1 LVSLLKPVPSTVEEC
16 SCEPLEWSRLL
27 ELVASFVHSTV
38 AREWLLAMKPSR
50 DLSWIEQ
57 QHDLVSEM
65 RSLLAQGVSPA
76 LGGLFDPTPMT
87 DKARIQGAMLEPE
100 EIRDLLL
107 LMDNITTW
115 QALIESPPEAVAS
128 GLSGLMALSQLPAG
142 AQLSQLTRSLRSRLN
157 PDGSL
162 CDNASAD
169 LRRIR
174 REIERQQRVIEESL
188 RSTLRRLSE
197 GGSTQEDLIT
207 IRGERFVIPVKSE
220 HKRRIPGVVHGAS
233 SSGQTVYLEPLETIE
248 QNNELVRLIEEELT
262 ETRRIFLAMTRE
274 IGLQADAIA
283 QGAAALAQLDGLQA
297 RGRFAADFDCI
308 RPRFAEPAAPALE
321 LKQARHPLLEKRLR
335 ARQAA
340 VVPLTLALNGQQ
352 RQLIISGPNTGGKTV
367 ALKTTGLLGM
377 MAQAAIP
384 VPATEATFPLFDA
397 FLADI
402 GDAQSI
408 EQNLSTFSAHITNLE
423 RISQLADEHSLVLL
437 DELGSAT
444 DPEEGA
450 ALAVAIAGYF
460 LDRHAW
466 CLIST
471 HHTSL
476 KLYAAKRPGV
486 LNASVGFDEETLA
499 PTFALRLGV
508 PGASAGIN
516 IAQRLGLNPAI
527 LADARAQQNTQ
538 TQDIAHFLDQLHS
551 QLDAVSREREELKRR
566 EQEVAREKSRLET
579 EGLKE
584 WRVKVRDLEQQLQS
598 LLKDF
603 TYQMRETVRAID
615 DRAAQQKL
623 SKDAERRIARLRREF
638 SEQFN
643 SVVVAQH
650 SGADRGDAHAQP
662 HLVRHV
668 SVGDT
673 VKLKSLGKTGVVQ
686 RQVDGNV
693 FEVAVGPMKM
703 RVARD
708 DIAEVTSARP
718 PMAVSPLEAARSRGV
733 TVSIAHP
740 EDSVR
745 PELNVIG
752 RTVEEATGEVEQYL
766 DRAFLAGLPRVR
778 IVHGMGMGVLRK
790 ALRALMERH
799 PHVALVAEAG
809 PSEGGAGAT
818 VVDLRV

>member
-1 LVSLLKPVPSTVEEC
+1 MVEEC
-16 SCEPLEWSRLL
+16 SCEALEWSRLL
-27 ELVASFVHSTV
+27 ELVAGFAHSRV
-38 AREWLLAMKPSR
+38 AREWLMEVKPSR
-50 DLSWIEQ
+50 DLPWINT
-57 QHDLVSEM
+57 QHNLVSEM
-65 RSLLAQGVSPA
+65 RLLLGQGAAPS
-76 LGGLFDPTPMT
+76 LGGLFDPTKLT
-87 DKARIQGAMLEPE
+87 DKARIQGALLEPE
-100 EIRDLLL
+100 EIRDLLFL
-107 LMDNITTW
+107 LDNITTW
-115 QALIESPPEAVAS
+115 QALIERPPEAVAAQLE
-128 GLSGLMALSQLPAG
+128 GLKALSQLPPG
-142 AQLSQLTRSLRSRLN
+142 AQLAYLARSLRSRLN

-162 CDNASAD
+162 SDDASPD

-174 REIERQQRVIEESL
+174 REIERQQRTIEESL

-220 HKRRIPGVVHGAS
+220 HKRRIAGVVHGAS

-248 QNNELVRLIEEELT
+248 QNNELVRLIEEEQA
-262 ETRRIFLAMTRE
+262 ETRRIFLAMTQE
-274 IGLQADAIA
+274 IGLQGHAIA
-283 QGAAALAQLDGLQA
+283 QGASTLAVLDGLQA
-297 RGRFAADFDCI
+297 RARFAAEFDCI
-308 RPRFAEPAAPALE
+308 RPRFTDPAAPVLE
-321 LKQARHPLLEKRLR
+321 LKHARHPLLEKRLR
-335 ARQAA
+335 AQQRA
-340 VVPLTLALNGQQ
+340 VVPLTLALNDQQ

-377 MAQAAIP
+377 MAQAGIP
-384 VPATEATFPLFDA
+384 VPAAEAVFPLFDA

-408 EQNLSTFSAHITNLE
+408 EQNLSTFSAHINNLE
-423 RISQLADEHSLVLL
+423 RISQLADSSSLVLL

-486 LNASVGFDEETLA
+486 LNASVGFDEQTLA

-516 IAQRLGLNPAI
+516 IAQRLGLNSAI
-527 LADARAQQNTQ
+527 IEDARTQQNNQ
-538 TQDIAHFLDQLHS
+538 TQDIARFLDQLHS
-551 QLDAVSREREELKRR
+551 QLDAAAREREELKRR
-566 EQEVAREKSRLET
+566 EQEVAREKSRLES

-584 WRVKVRDLEQQLQS
+584 WRAKVRDLEQQLQS

-603 TYQMRETVRAID
+603 TYQMRETVRMID

-623 SKDAERRIARLRREF
+623 SKEAERRMARLRREF

-643 SVVVAQH
+643 AVVVAQH
-650 SGADRGDAHAQP
+650 SGADRGDSNAQP

-686 RQVDGNV
+686 RQVDGNA
-693 FEVAVGPMKM
+693 FEVAIGPMKM

-708 DIAEVTSARP
+708 DIAEVIATQEPRRA
-718 PMAVSPLEAARSRGV
+718 SPLEAARKRGV
-733 TVSIAHP
+733 TVSMAHP
-740 EDSVR
+740 EETVR

-752 RTVEEATGEVEQYL
+752 RTVEEATDEVEQYL
-766 DRAFLAGLPRVR
+766 DHAFLAGLPRVR

-790 ALRALMERH
+790 ALRALLERH
-799 PHVALVAEAG
+799 PHVALVAEAS
-809 PSEGGAGAT
+809 PNEGGAGAT
-818 VVDLRV
+818 VVDLRL

>member
-1 LVSLLKPVPSTVEEC
+1 MVKEC
-16 SCEPLEWSRLL
+16 SCEALEWSRLL
-27 ELVASFVHSTV
+27 ELLVTFVHSKV

-50 DLSWIEQ
+50 DFPWIEQ
-57 QHDLVSEM
+57 QHSLVEEM
-65 RSLLAQGVSPA
+65 RLLLAQGVSPA
-76 LGGLFDPTPMT
+76 LGGLFDPTRLT
-87 DKARIQGAMLEPE
+87 DKARIQGALLEPE
-100 EIRDLLL
+100 EIRNLLL
-107 LMDNITTW
+107 LVDNITTW
-115 QALIESPPEAVAS
+115 RAMIERPPEVVAAQ
-128 GLSGLMALSQLPAG
+128 LPRLQALSQLPPG
-142 AQLSQLTRSLRSRLN
+142 EQLTQLTRSLRTRLN

-162 CDNASAD
+162 SDDASPV

-220 HKRRIPGVVHGAS
+220 YKRRIPGVVHGAS

-248 QNNELVRLIEEELT
+248 QNNELVRLIEDEQAES
-262 ETRRIFLAMTRE
+262 RRIFLAMTAE
-274 IGLQADAIA
+274 IGLQAPAIA
-283 QGAAALAQLDGLQA
+283 QGAAILAQLDGLQA
-297 RGRFAADFDCI
+297 RARFAAEFDCI
-308 RPRFAEPAAPALE
+308 RPRFADPAEPLLE

-335 ARQAA
+335 SEQAT
-340 VVPLTLALNGQQ
+340 VVPLTLSLNSSQ

-377 MAQAAIP
+377 MAQSGIP
-384 VPATEATFPLFDA
+384 VPAAEAVFPLCNA

-408 EQNLSTFSAHITNLE
+408 EQNLSTFSAHIAHIE
-423 RISQLADEHSLVLL
+423 RISQLADSSSLVLL

-460 LDRHAW
+460 LDRRAW

-486 LNASVGFDEETLA
+486 LNASVGFDEHTLT

-516 IAQRLGLNPAI
+516 IAKRLGLNSAI
-527 LADARAQQNTQ
+527 IEDARAQQNTQ
-538 TQDIAHFLDQLHS
+538 TQDIAHFLDQLHG
-551 QLDAVSREREELKRR
+551 QLDAVARERENLRRR
-566 EQEVAREKSRLET
+566 EQEVAREKSRLES

-584 WRVKVRDLEQQLQS
+584 WRAKVRDLESQLQS

-623 SKDAERRIARLRREF
+623 SKEAERRIAKLRREF

-650 SGADRGDAHAQP
+650 SGADRGDSNAQP
-662 HLVRHV
+662 HVVRHV

-686 RQVDGNV
+686 RQVEGNA
-693 FEVAVGPMKM
+693 FEVAIGPMKM

-708 DIAEVTSARP
+708 DIAEVIAAREP
-718 PMAVSPLEAARSRGV
+718 RTPSPLEAARRRGV

-740 EDSVR
+740 EETVR
-745 PELNVIG
+745 SELNVIG
-752 RTVEEATGEVEQYL
+752 RTVEEATDEVEQYL

-790 ALRALMERH
+790 ALRAQLERH

-818 VVDLRV
+818 VVDLRI

>member
-1 LVSLLKPVPSTVEEC
+1 MVEEC
-16 SCEPLEWSRLL
+16 SCEALEWSRLL
-27 ELVASFVHSTV
+27 ELVATFAHSRV
-38 AREWLLAMKPSR
+38 AREWLLSMKPSQ
-50 DLSWIEQ
+50 DSSWFEQ
-57 QHDLVSEM
+57 EHDLVSEM
-65 RSLLAQGVSPA
+65 RQLLAQGVAPA
-76 LGGLFDPTPMT
+76 LGGLFDPTKLT
-87 DKARIQGAMLEPE
+87 DKARIQGALLEPE
-100 EIRDLLL
+100 EIRDLLFL
-107 LMDNITTW
+107 VDNITSW
-115 QALIESPPEAVAS
+115 QAMIESPPEALA
-128 GLSGLMALSQLPAG
+128 GQLSGLQALSHLPAG
-142 AQLSQLTRSLRSRLN
+142 AQLAHLARSLRSRLN

-162 CDNASAD
+162 SDDASPD

-174 REIERQQRVIEESL
+174 REIDRQQRTIEESL
-188 RSTLRRLSE
+188 RSTLRRLSD

-220 HKRRIPGVVHGAS
+220 YKRRIPGVVHGAS

-248 QNNELVRLIEEELT
+248 QNNELVRLIDEEQA
-262 ETRRIFLAMTRE
+262 ETRRIFLAMTQE
-274 IGLQADAIA
+274 IGVEAYSIA
-283 QGAAALAQLDGLQA
+283 QGAATLGRLDGLQA
-297 RGRFAADFDCI
+297 RGRFAAEFDCI
-308 RPRFAEPAAPALE
+308 RPRFADPSAPLLD
-321 LKQARHPLLEKRLR
+321 LKLARHPLLEKRLR
-335 ARQAA
+335 AQHAA
-340 VVPLTLALNGQQ
+340 VVPLTLALNDHQ

-367 ALKTTGLLGM
+367 ALKTTGLLAM
-377 MAQAAIP
+377 MAQGGIP
-384 VPATEATFPLFDA
+384 VPATEAVFPVFNA

-408 EQNLSTFSAHITNLE
+408 EQNLSTFSAHIVNLE
-423 RISQLADEHSLVLL
+423 RIAQLADPSSLVLL

-476 KLYAAKRPGV
+476 KLYAAKREGV
-486 LNASVGFDEETLA
+486 LNASVGFDEQTLA

-516 IAQRLGLNPAI
+516 IAQRLGLDAAI
-527 LADARAQQNTQ
+527 IKEARAQQNTQ

-551 QLDAVSREREELKRR
+551 QLDTIAREREELRRR
-566 EQEVAREKSRLET
+566 EQEVAREKSRLEN

-584 WRVKVRDLEQQLQS
+584 WRAKVRDLESQLQS

-603 TYQMRETVRAID
+603 TYQMRETVRVID

-623 SKDAERRIARLRREF
+623 SKEAERRMARLRREF

-650 SGADRGDAHAQP
+650 SGADRGDSHAQP
-662 HLVRHV
+662 HLVRNI

-686 RQVDGNV
+686 RQIDGNA
-693 FEVAVGPMKM
+693 FEVAIGPMKM

-708 DIAEVTSARP
+708 DIAEVVAGREIR
-718 PMAVSPLEAARSRGV
+718 AASPLEAARTRGV
-733 TVSIAHP
+733 TVSMAHP
-740 EDSVR
+740 EDMVR
-745 PELNVIG
+745 SELNVIG
-752 RTVEEATGEVEQYL
+752 RTVDEATGEVERYL

-790 ALRALMERH
+790 ALRTLMERH
-799 PHVALVAEAG
+799 PHVALVAEAS

>member
-1 LVSLLKPVPSTVEEC
+1 MVGEC
-16 SCEPLEWSRLL
+16 SCEALEWSRLL
-27 ELVASFVHSTV
+27 ELVGSFACSGV
-38 AREWLLAMKPSR
+38 ARAWMLAMKPSR
-50 DLSWIEQ
+50 DASWIDR

-65 RSLLAQGVSPA
+65 RLLLGHGVSPA
-76 LGGLFDPTPMT
+76 LGGLFDPTQLT
-87 DKARIQGAMLEPE
+87 DKARIQGALLEPE
-100 EIRDLLL
+100 EIRDLLF

-115 QALIESPPEAVAS
+115 QALIERPPEAVAGQLT
-128 GLSGLMALSQLPAG
+128 GLQALSQLPSG
-142 AQLSQLTRSLRSRLN
+142 AQLGGLARSLRSRLN

-162 CDNASAD
+162 SDTASPD

-197 GGSTQEDLIT
+197 GGSAQDDLIT
-207 IRGERFVIPVKSE
+207 IRGERFVIPVKAE

-248 QNNELVRLIEEELT
+248 QNNELVRLIEEELA
-262 ETRRIFLAMTRE
+262 ESRRIFLAMTRE
-274 IGLQADAIA
+274 IGLESHAIA
-283 QGAAALAQLDGLQA
+283 QGAATLAQLDALQA
-297 RGRFAADFDCI
+297 RGRFAAEYECI
-308 RPRFAEPAAPALE
+308 RPRFAGLAAPLLD

-335 ARQAA
+335 GQQMT
-340 VVPLTLALNGQQ
+340 VVPLTLALNDQQ

-377 MAQAAIP
+377 MAQAGLP
-384 VPATEATFPLFDA
+384 VPAAEAVFPLFDA

-423 RISQLADEHSLVLL
+423 RISQLADGSSLVLL

-450 ALAVAIAGYF
+450 ALAVAIAGFF
-460 LDRHAW
+460 LARHAW

-486 LNASVGFDEETLA
+486 LNASVGFNEDTLA

-516 IAQRLGLNPAI
+516 IAQRLGLNAAI
-527 LADARAQQNTQ
+527 IEDARGQQDTQ

-551 QLDAVSREREELKRR
+551 QLDAVAQEREQLKRR
-566 EQEVAREKSRLET
+566 EQEVAREKSRLES

-584 WRVKVRDLEQQLQS
+584 WRAKVRDLEQQLQS

-603 TYQMRETVRAID
+603 TYQVRETVRAID

-623 SKDAERRIARLRREF
+623 SKEAERRMARLRREF

-650 SGADRGDAHAQP
+650 SGADRGDSNAQP

-668 SVGDT
+668 SIGDT

-686 RQVDGNV
+686 RQVDGNA
-693 FEVAVGPMKM
+693 FDVAVGAMKM

-708 DIAEVTSARP
+708 DIAEVIAARP
-718 PMAVSPLEAARSRGV
+718 PVAVSPLEAARGRGV

-740 EDSVR
+740 EEMVR

-799 PHVALVAEAG
+799 PHVALVAEAS
-809 PSEGGAGAT
+809 PNEGGAGAT
-818 VVDLRV
+818 VVDLRQ

>member
-1 LVSLLKPVPSTVEEC
+1 MVEEC
-16 SCEPLEWSRLL
+16 SCEALEWSRLL
-27 ELVASFVHSTV
+27 ELVATFVHSRV
-38 AREWLLAMKPSR
+38 SREWLLAMKPSR
-50 DLSWIEQ
+50 DVSWIDH
-57 QHDLVSEM
+57 QHGLVSEM
-65 RSLLAQGVSPA
+65 RLLLAQGVSPA
-76 LGGLFDPTPMT
+76 LGGLFDPTRLT
-87 DKARIQGAMLEPE
+87 DKARIQGALLEPE
-100 EIRDLLL
+100 EIRDLLFL
-107 LMDNITTW
+107 VDNITTW
-115 QALIESPPEAVAS
+115 QALIERPPEAVTAQLP
-128 GLSGLMALSQLPAG
+128 GLQALSELPPG
-142 AQLSQLTRSLRSRLN
+142 AQLAPLARSLRSRLN

-162 CDNASAD
+162 SDDASPE

-174 REIERQQRVIEESL
+174 REIERQQRVIEDSL

-197 GGSTQEDLIT
+197 SGSTQEDLIT

-220 HKRRIPGVVHGAS
+220 YKRRIPGVVHGAS
-233 SSGQTVYLEPLETIE
+233 SSGQTVYVEPLETIE
-248 QNNELVRLIEEELT
+248 QNNELVRLIEEEQG
-262 ETRRIFLAMTRE
+262 ESRRIFLAMTAE
-274 IGLQADAIA
+274 IGLQGHAIA
-283 QGAAALAQLDGLQA
+283 QGAAILAQLDGLQA
-297 RGRFAADFDCI
+297 RARFAAEFDCI
-308 RPRFAEPAAPALE
+308 RPRFADPAQPSLE

-335 ARQAA
+335 TLQAT
-340 VVPLTLALNGQQ
+340 VVPLTLALNDSQ

-377 MAQAAIP
+377 MAQAGIP
-384 VPATEATFPLFDA
+384 VPAAEAIFPLFSA

-408 EQNLSTFSAHITNLE
+408 EQNLSTFSAHMVNLQ
-423 RISQLADEHSLVLL
+423 RISQLADSSSLVLL

-486 LNASVGFDEETLA
+486 LNASVGFDEQTLA
-499 PTFALRLGV
+499 PTYELRLGV

-516 IAQRLGLNPAI
+516 IAQRLGLNPKI
-527 LADARAQQNTQ
+527 IEDARALQNTQ

-551 QLDAVSREREELKRR
+551 QLDAVARERAELRRR
-566 EQEVAREKSRLET
+566 EQEVAREKSRLES

-584 WRVKVRDLEQQLQS
+584 WRAKVRDLESQLQS

-603 TYQMRETVRAID
+603 TYQVRETVRAID

-623 SKDAERRIARLRREF
+623 SKEAERRMAKLRREF

-650 SGADRGDAHAQP
+650 SGADRGDSNAQP

-686 RQVDGNV
+686 RQVDGNA
-693 FEVAVGPMKM
+693 FEVAIGPMKM

-708 DIAEVTSARP
+708 DIAEVIAAREP
-718 PMAVSPLEAARSRGV
+718 RPVSPLEAARGRGV

-740 EDSVR
+740 EETVR
-745 PELNVIG
+745 SELNVIG

-790 ALRALMERH
+790 ALRTLLGRH
-799 PHVALVAEAG
+799 PHVALVAEASPG
-809 PSEGGAGAT
+809 EGGAGAT
-818 VVDLRV
+818 VVDLRQ

>member
-1 LVSLLKPVPSTVEEC
+1 MVEEC
-16 SCEPLEWSRLL
+16 SCDALEWSRLL
-27 ELVASFVHSTV
+27 KLVASFVHSTV
-38 AREWLLAMKPSR
+38 ARQWLLAMKPSR
-50 DLSWIEQ
+50 DASWIEQ

-76 LGGLFDPTPMT
+76 LGGLFDPTRMT
-87 DKARIQGAMLEPE
+87 DKARIQGALLEPE

-115 QALIESPPEAVAS
+115 QALIESPPEAVAY
-128 GLSGLMALSQLPAG
+128 GLGGLKALSQLPAG
-142 AQLSQLTRSLRSRLN
+142 AQLAQLTRSLRSRLN

-162 CDNASAD
+162 SDNASAD

-197 GGSTQEDLIT
+197 VGSTQEDLIT

-248 QNNELVRLIEEELT
+248 QNNELVRLIEEEQA
-262 ETRRIFLAMTRE
+262 ETRRIFLAMTAE
-274 IGLQADAIA
+274 IGLQGHAIA
-283 QGAAALAQLDGLQA
+283 QGAAILAQLDGLQA
-297 RGRFAADFDCI
+297 RARFAAEFDCI
-308 RPRFAEPAAPALE
+308 CPRFADPVEPLLE
-321 LKQARHPLLEKRLR
+321 LKQARHPLLENRLR
-335 ARQAA
+335 SQQAT
-340 VVPLTLALNGQQ
+340 VVPLSLALNNGQ

-377 MAQAAIP
+377 MAQAGIP
-384 VPATEATFPLFDA
+384 VPAAEAIFPLCSA

-408 EQNLSTFSAHITNLE
+408 EQNLSTFSAHIVNLE
-423 RISQLADEHSLVLL
+423 RISQLADSSSLVLL

-444 DPEEGA
+444 VPEEGA
-450 ALAVAIAGYF
+450 ALAVAMAGYF
-460 LDRHAW
+460 LERRAW

-471 HHTSL
+471 HHTAL
-476 KLYAAKRPGV
+476 KLYGANTPGV
-486 LNASVGFDEETLA
+486 INASVGFNETTLQ
-499 PTFALRLGV
+499 PTFELRLGV

-538 TQDIAHFLDQLHS
+538 TQDIAHFLDQLHG

-603 TYQMRETVRAID
+603 TYQMRETVKAID

-686 RQVDGNV
+686 RQVDGNI

-708 DIAEVTSARP
+708 DIAEVVGTQQIR
-718 PMAVSPLEAARSRGV
+718 AVSPLEAARSRGV
-733 TVSIAHP
+733 TVSMAHP
-740 EDSVR
+740 EDTVR
-745 PELNVIG
+745 SELNVIG

-790 ALRALMERH
+790 ALRSMMERH
-799 PHVALVAEAG
+799 PHVALVAEAS

>member
-1 LVSLLKPVPSTVEEC
+1 MVEEC
-16 SCEPLEWSRLL
+16 SCEALEWGRLL
-27 ELVASFVHSTV
+27 ELLTSFVHSRV
-38 AREWLLAMKPSR
+38 AREWLLTMKPSR
-50 DLSWIEQ
+50 DASWIEQ
-57 QHDLVSEM
+57 QHGLVSEM
-65 RSLLAQGVSPA
+65 RLLLGQGVSPA
-76 LGGLFDPTPMT
+76 LGGLFDPTRLT
-87 DKARIQGAMLEPE
+87 DKARIQGALLEPE
-100 EIRDLLL
+100 EMRDLLFL
-107 LMDNITTW
+107 VDNITTW
-115 QALIESPPEAVAS
+115 QALIERPPEAVAAQLP
-128 GLSGLMALSQLPAG
+128 GLQALSQLPPG
-142 AQLSQLTRSLRSRLN
+142 AQLAQLARSLRSRLN

-162 CDNASAD
+162 SDDASPE
-169 LRRIR
+169 LRRVR

-248 QNNELVRLIEEELT
+248 QNNELVRLIEEEQA
-262 ETRRIFLAMTRE
+262 ETRRIFLVMTRE
-274 IGLQADAIA
+274 IGLQSDAIA

-297 RGRFAADFDCI
+297 RGRFAAEFDCI
-308 RPRFAEPAAPALE
+308 RPRFSEAAAPALE

-340 VVPLTLALNGQQ
+340 VVPLTLALNNEQ
-352 RQLIISGPNTGGKTV
+352 RQLIISGPSAGGKTV

-384 VPATEATFPLFDA
+384 VPATEAVFPLFDA

-408 EQNLSTFSAHITNLE
+408 GANLSTFSAHITNLQ
-423 RISQLADEHSLVLL
+423 RISQLADKQSLVLL
-437 DELGSAT
+437 DELGSST

-466 CLIST
+466 SLIST

-538 TQDIAHFLDQLHS
+538 TQDIAHFLDQLHG
-551 QLDAVSREREELKRR
+551 QLDAVAREREELKRR

-603 TYQMRETVRAID
+603 TYQMRETVKAID
-615 DRAAQQKL
+615 ERAAQQKL
-623 SKDAERRIARLRREF
+623 SKDAERRMARLRREF

-650 SGADRGDAHAQP
+650 SGADRGDSNAQP

-686 RQVDGNV
+686 RQVDGNA

-703 RVARD
+703 RVARE
-708 DIAEVTSARP
+708 DIAEVIPAREP
-718 PMAVSPLEAARSRGV
+718 RPASPLEAARGRGV

-740 EDSVR
+740 EETVR
-745 PELNVIG
+745 SELNVIG

-790 ALRALMERH
+790 ALRTLLERH
-799 PHVALVAEAG
+799 PQVALVSEAS

>member
-1 LVSLLKPVPSTVEEC
+1 MVEEC
-16 SCEPLEWSRLL
+16 SCEALEWSRLL
-27 ELVASFVHSTV
+27 ELVASFAHSKVT
-38 AREWLLAMKPSR
+38 REWLLAMKPSR
-50 DLSWIEQ
+50 DPSWIEQ

-76 LGGLFDPTPMT
+76 LGGLFDPTRMT
-87 DKARIQGAMLEPE
+87 DKARIQGALLEPE
-100 EIRDLLL
+100 EIRDLLF

-128 GLSGLMALSQLPAG
+128 QLSGLKALSQLPAG
-142 AQLSQLTRSLRSRLN
+142 AQLAQLTHSLRSRLN

-162 CDNASAD
+162 SDNASAD

-174 REIERQQRVIEESL
+174 REIERQQRTIEESL

-248 QNNELVRLIEEELT
+248 QNNELVRLIEEEQA

-297 RGRFAADFDCI
+297 RGRFAAEFDCI
-308 RPRFAEPAAPALE
+308 RPRFAEAAAPALE

-340 VVPLTLALNGQQ
+340 VVPLTLALNNEQ

-384 VPATEATFPLFDA
+384 VPATEAVFPLFDG

-423 RISQLADEHSLVLL
+423 RISQLADEQSLVLL

-516 IAQRLGLNPAI
+516 IAQRLGLNPVI

-603 TYQMRETVRAID
+603 TYQMRETVKAID

-686 RQVDGNV
+686 RQLDGNA

-708 DIAEVTSARP
+708 DIAEVTTARP

-745 PELNVIG
+745 SELNVIG

>member
-1 LVSLLKPVPSTVEEC
+1 VEEC
-16 SCEPLEWSRLL
+16 SCEALEWGRLL
-27 ELVASFVHSTV
+27 ELVASFVHSRV
-38 AREWLLAMKPSR
+38 AREWLLGMKPSR
-50 DLSWIEQ
+50 DTAWIDQ
-57 QHDLVSEM
+57 QHDLVGEM
-65 RSLLAQGVSPA
+65 RLLLGQGASPA
-76 LGGLFDPTPMT
+76 LGGLFDPTKLT
-87 DKARIQGAMLEPE
+87 DKARIEGAVLEPE
-100 EIRDLLL
+100 EIRDLLF
-107 LMDNITTW
+107 LMDNITSW
-115 QALIESPPEAVAS
+115 QALIEHPPEALAAQLDGVK
-128 GLSGLMALSQLPAG
+128 ALSQLPAG
-142 AQLSQLTRSLRSRLN
+142 AQLAGLAGSLRSRLN

-162 CDNASAD
+162 SDNASPE

-188 RSTLRRLSE
+188 RSSLRRLSE

-207 IRGERFVIPVKSE
+207 IRGERFVIPVKAE

-248 QNNELVRLIEEELT
+248 QNNELVRLIDEEQA

-274 IGLQADAIA
+274 IGLESEAIA
-283 QGAAALAQLDGLQA
+283 HGAATLAQLDGLQA
-297 RGRFAADFDCI
+297 RARFAAEFDCI
-308 RPRFAEPAAPALE
+308 RPRFAASTAPLLE

-335 ARQAA
+335 ARQMA
-340 VVPLTLALNGQQ
+340 VVPLTLALNDEQ

-367 ALKTTGLLGM
+367 ALKTTGLLAM
-377 MAQAAIP
+377 MAQTGIP
-384 VPATEATFPLFDA
+384 VPAAEASFPLFNA

-408 EQNLSTFSAHITNLE
+408 EQNLSTFSAHITNLQ
-423 RISQLADEHSLVLL
+423 RISQLADSSSLVLL
-437 DELGSAT
+437 DELGSST

-476 KLYAAKRPGV
+476 KLYAAKRSGV

-516 IAQRLGLNPAI
+516 IAQRLGLEPTI
-527 LADARAQQNTQ
+527 LKDAREQQNTQ

-551 QLDAVSREREELKRR
+551 QLDAVAKEREELRRR
-566 EQEVAREKSRLET
+566 EQEVAREKSRLES

-615 DRAAQQKL
+615 DRVAQQKL
-623 SKDAERRIARLRREF
+623 SKEAERRMARLRREF

-650 SGADRGDAHAQP
+650 SGADKGDNHAQP

-686 RQVDGNV
+686 RQVDGNA
-693 FEVAVGPMKM
+693 FEIAVGPMKM
-703 RVARD
+703 RVARE
-708 DIAEVTSARP
+708 DIAEVVHAREIR
-718 PMAVSPLEAARSRGV
+718 AVSPLEAARGRGV

-740 EDSVR
+740 EEMVR

>member
-1 LVSLLKPVPSTVEEC
+1 MVEEC
-16 SCEPLEWSRLL
+16 SCEALEWSRLL
-27 ELVASFVHSTV
+27 ELVGSFAHSKV
-38 AREWLLAMKPSR
+38 AREWLLAIKPSR
-50 DLSWIEQ
+50 DPSWIEQ

-65 RSLLAQGVSPA
+65 RTLLAQGVSPA
-76 LGGLFDPTPMT
+76 LGGLFDPTRMT
-87 DKARIQGAMLEPE
+87 DKARIQGALLEPE
-100 EIRDLLL
+100 EIRDLLF

-128 GLSGLMALSQLPAG
+128 GLGGLKALSQLPAG
-142 AQLSQLTRSLRSRLN
+142 AQLAQLTRSLRSRLN

-162 CDNASAD
+162 SDNASAD

-174 REIERQQRVIEESL
+174 REIERQQRTIEESL

-207 IRGERFVIPVKSE
+207 IRGERFVIPVKAE

-248 QNNELVRLIEEELT
+248 QNNELVRLIEEELA

-297 RGRFAADFDCI
+297 RARFAAEFDCI
-308 RPRFAEPAAPALE
+308 RPRFAEAMSPALE
-321 LKQARHPLLEKRLR
+321 LKEARHPLLEKRLR

-340 VVPLTLALNGQQ
+340 VVPLTLTLNNEQ

-384 VPATEATFPLFDA
+384 VPATEAVFPLFDG

-423 RISQLADEHSLVLL
+423 RISQLADEQSLVLL

-538 TQDIAHFLDQLHS
+538 TQEIAHFLDQLHS

-603 TYQMRETVRAID
+603 TYQMRETVKAID

-686 RQVDGNV
+686 RQLDGNA
-693 FEVAVGPMKM
+693 FEVAIGPMKM

-708 DIAEVTSARP
+708 DIAEVTSARA

-752 RTVEEATGEVEQYL
+752 RTVDEATGEVEQYL

>member
-1 LVSLLKPVPSTVEEC
+1 MVEEC
-16 SCEPLEWSRLL
+16 SCEALEWGRLL
-27 ELVASFVHSTV
+27 ELVASFVHSRV
-38 AREWLLAMKPSR
+38 AREWLLGMRPSR
-50 DLSWIEQ
+50 DTAWIDQ
-57 QHDLVSEM
+57 QHDLVGEM
-65 RSLLAQGVSPA
+65 RLLLGQGASPA
-76 LGGLFDPTPMT
+76 LGGLFDPTKLT
-87 DKARIQGAMLEPE
+87 DKARIEGASLEPE
-100 EIRDLLL
+100 EIRDLLF
-107 LMDNITTW
+107 LMDNITSW
-115 QALIESPPEAVAS
+115 QALIEHPPEALATQLD
-128 GLSGLMALSQLPAG
+128 GLKAMSQLPAG
-142 AQLSQLTRSLRSRLN
+142 AQLARLAGSLRSRLN

-162 CDNASAD
+162 SDNASPE

-188 RSTLRRLSE
+188 RSSLRRLSE

-207 IRGERFVIPVKSE
+207 IRGERFVIPVKAE
-220 HKRRIPGVVHGAS
+220 YKRRIPGVVHGAS

-248 QNNELVRLIEEELT
+248 QNNELVRLIDEEQA
-262 ETRRIFLAMTRE
+262 ETGRIFLAMTRE
-274 IGLQADAIA
+274 IGLESDAIA
-283 QGAAALAQLDGLQA
+283 QGAATLAQLDGLQA
-297 RGRFAADFDCI
+297 RARFAGEFDCI
-308 RPRFAEPAAPALE
+308 RPRFAAPTAPLLE

-335 ARQAA
+335 ARQMA
-340 VVPLTLALNGQQ
+340 VVPLTLALNDQQ

-367 ALKTTGLLGM
+367 ALKTTGLLTM
-377 MAQAAIP
+377 MAQTGIP
-384 VPATEATFPLFDA
+384 VPAAEASFPLFNA

-408 EQNLSTFSAHITNLE
+408 EQNLSTFSAHITNLQ
-423 RISQLADEHSLVLL
+423 RISQLADSSSLVLL
-437 DELGSAT
+437 DELGSST

-476 KLYAAKRPGV
+476 KLYAAKRSGV

-516 IAQRLGLNPAI
+516 IAQRLGLDPTI
-527 LADARAQQNTQ
+527 LKDAREQQNTQ

-551 QLDAVSREREELKRR
+551 QLDAVAKEREELRRR
-566 EQEVAREKSRLET
+566 EQEVAREKSRLES

-623 SKDAERRIARLRREF
+623 SKEAERRMARLRREF

-650 SGADRGDAHAQP
+650 SGADKGDNHAQP

-686 RQVDGNV
+686 RQVDGNA
-693 FEVAVGPMKM
+693 FEIAVGPMKM
-703 RVARD
+703 RVARE
-708 DIAEVTSARP
+708 DIAEVVRGP
-718 PMAVSPLEAARSRGV
+718 EIRAVSPLEAARGRGV

-740 EDSVR
+740 EEMVR

-799 PHVALVAEAG
+799 PHVAMVAEAG

>member
-1 LVSLLKPVPSTVEEC
+1 VEEC
-16 SCEPLEWSRLL
+16 SCEALEWSRLL
-27 ELVASFVHSTV
+27 ELVASFAHSTV
-38 AREWLLAMKPSR
+38 ARQWLLAMKPSR
-50 DLSWIEQ
+50 DPSWIEQ

-76 LGGLFDPTPMT
+76 LGGLFDPTRMT
-87 DKARIQGAMLEPE
+87 DKAGIQGALLEPE
-100 EIRDLLL
+100 EIRDLLF

-128 GLSGLMALSQLPAG
+128 GLGGLKALSQLPAG
-142 AQLSQLTRSLRSRLN
+142 AQLAQLTRSLRSRLN

-162 CDNASAD
+162 SDNASAD
-169 LRRIR
+169 LRHIR
-174 REIERQQRVIEESL
+174 REIERQQRTIEESL

-207 IRGERFVIPVKSE
+207 IRGERFVIPVKAE

-248 QNNELVRLIEEELT
+248 QNNELVRLIEEELA

-297 RGRFAADFDCI
+297 RGRFAAEFDCI
-308 RPRFAEPAAPALE
+308 RPRFAEATSPALE

-340 VVPLTLALNGQQ
+340 VVPLTLALNNQQ

-384 VPATEATFPLFDA
+384 VPATEALFPLFDG

-423 RISQLADEHSLVLL
+423 RISQLADEQSLVLL

-566 EQEVAREKSRLET
+566 EQEVAREKSRLES

-603 TYQMRETVRAID
+603 TYQMRETVKAID

-686 RQVDGNV
+686 RQLDGNA
-693 FEVAVGPMKM
+693 FEVAIGPMKM

-708 DIAEVTSARP
+708 DIAEVTTARA

-778 IVHGMGMGVLRK
+778 IVHGMGMGILRK

>member
-1 LVSLLKPVPSTVEEC
+1 VSLLDPVPSIVEEC
-16 SCEPLEWSRLL
+16 SCDALEWSRLL
-27 ELVASFVHSTV
+27 ELVAASAHATV
-38 AREWLLAMKPSR
+38 TREWLLALQPSR
-50 DLSWIEQ
+50 DTSWIDR
-57 QHDLVSEM
+57 QHSLVGET
-65 RSLLAQGVSPA
+65 RLLLAQGVSPA
-76 LGGLFDPTPMT
+76 LGGLFDPTRLT
-87 DKARIQGAMLEPE
+87 DKARIHGALLEPE
-100 EIRDLLL
+100 EIRDLLFL
-107 LMDNITTW
+107 LDNITTW
-115 QALIESPPEAVAS
+115 QALIERPPEAVAAQLP
-128 GLSGLMALSQLPAG
+128 GLRALSQLPVG
-142 AQLSQLTRSLRSRLN
+142 AQLSSLTRSLRSRLN

-162 CDNASAD
+162 SDDASPE

-174 REIERQQRVIEESL
+174 REIERQQRVIEDSL
-188 RSTLRRLSE
+188 RSTLRRLAQD
-197 GGSTQEDLIT
+197 GSTQEDLIT

-248 QNNELVRLIEEELT
+248 QNNELVRLLEEEQG
-262 ETRRIFLAMTRE
+262 ETRRIFLAMTAE
-274 IGLQADAIA
+274 IGQQAGAIT
-283 QGAAALAQLDGLQA
+283 QGAAILAQLDGLQA
-297 RGRFAADFDCI
+297 RARFAAEFDCI
-308 RPRFAEPAAPALE
+308 RPRFADPDAPLLE

-335 ARQAA
+335 SRQAT
-340 VVPLTLALNGQQ
+340 VVPLSLALNGSQ

-377 MAQAAIP
+377 MAQTGIP
-384 VPATEATFPLFDA
+384 VPAAEAVFPLCSA

-423 RISQLADEHSLVLL
+423 RISRLADAGSLVLL

-460 LDRHAW
+460 LARHAW

-476 KLYAAKRPGV
+476 KIYAAGKPGV
-486 LNASVGFDEETLA
+486 LNASVGFDEQTLA

-516 IAQRLGLNPAI
+516 IAQRLGLNAAI
-527 LADARAQQNTQ
+527 IEEARAQQNTQ

-551 QLDAVSREREELKRR
+551 QLDAVVEERGHLRQR
-566 EQEVAREKSRLET
+566 EQEVAREKSRLES

-584 WRVKVRDLEQQLQS
+584 WRAKVRDLESQLQS

-603 TYQMRETVRAID
+603 TYQVRETVRMID

-623 SKDAERRIARLRREF
+623 SKEAERRMAKLRREF

-643 SVVVAQH
+643 AVVVAQH
-650 SGADRGDAHAQP
+650 SGADRGDSHAQP

-686 RQVDGNV
+686 RQVDGNA
-693 FEVAVGPMKM
+693 FEVAIGPMKM

-708 DIAEVTSARP
+708 DIAEVIAARETRP
-718 PMAVSPLEAARSRGV
+718 ASPLEAARGRGV
-733 TVSIAHP
+733 TVSVAHP
-740 EDSVR
+740 EETVR
-745 PELNVIG
+745 SELNVIG

-766 DRAFLAGLPRVR
+766 DRAFLAGLPRIR

-790 ALRALMERH
+790 ALRSMLEHH
-799 PHVALVAEAG
+799 PHVAQVGEAS

-818 VVDLRV
+818 VVDLRQ

>member
-1 LVSLLKPVPSTVEEC
+1 VVEEC
-16 SCEPLEWSRLL
+16 SCDALEWGRLL
-27 ELVASFVHSTV
+27 ELVASFASSAV
-38 AREWLLAMKPSR
+38 AREWLLGMKPSR
-50 DLSWIEQ
+50 DTSWIDG

-65 RSLLAQGVSPA
+65 RLLLGQGVSPA
-76 LGGLFDPTPMT
+76 LGGLFDPITLT
-87 DKARIQGAMLEPE
+87 DRARIEGALLEPE
-100 EIRDLLL
+100 EIRNLLFL
-107 LMDNITTW
+107 VDNITTW
-115 QALIESPPEAVAS
+115 QELIEGPPETLATQ
-128 GLSGLMALSQLPAG
+128 LSGLKVLSQLPAG
-142 AQLSQLTRSLRSRLN
+142 AQLASLARSLRSRLN

-162 CDNASAD
+162 SDNASPD

-174 REIERQQRVIEESL
+174 REMERQQRVIEESL

-248 QNNELVRLIEEELT
+248 QNNELVRLIEEEQA
-262 ETRRIFLAMTRE
+262 ETIRIFMAMTRE
-274 IGLQADAIA
+274 IGQQSHAIA
-283 QGAAALAQLDGLQA
+283 QGAATLAQVDGLQA
-297 RGRFAADFDCI
+297 RGRFAAEFACV
-308 RPRFAEPAAPALE
+308 RPRFADPAAPLLE

-335 ARQAA
+335 ARQAM
-340 VVPLTLALNGQQ
+340 VVPLTLALNDQQ

-377 MAQAAIP
+377 MAQAGIP
-384 VPATEATFPLFDA
+384 VPADEAVFPLFDA

-423 RISQLADEHSLVLL
+423 RISKLADASSLVLL
-437 DELGSAT
+437 DELGSST

-460 LDRHAW
+460 LERHAW
-466 CLIST
+466 CLVST

-476 KLYAAKRPGV
+476 KLYAAKRTGV

-499 PTFALRLGV
+499 PTFVLRLGV

-516 IAQRLGLNPAI
+516 IAQRLGLDSAI
-527 LADARAQQNTQ
+527 IADAREQQNTQ

-551 QLDAVSREREELKRR
+551 QLDAISREREELKRR
-566 EQEVAREKSRLET
+566 EQEVAREKSRLES

-584 WRVKVRDLEQQLQS
+584 WRAKVRDLEQQLQS

-603 TYQMRETVRAID
+603 TYQIRETVRAID

-623 SKDAERRIARLRREF
+623 SKEAERRMARLRREF

-650 SGADRGDAHAQP
+650 SGADRGDSNAQP

-668 SVGDT
+668 SIGDT

-686 RQVDGNV
+686 RQVDGNA

-708 DIAEVTSARP
+708 DIAEVIAAREIR
-718 PMAVSPLEAARSRGV
+718 AVSPLEAARGRGV

-740 EDSVR
+740 EELVR

-752 RTVEEATGEVEQYL
+752 RTVDEATGEVEQYL

-790 ALRALMERH
+790 ALRTLMERH
-799 PHVALVAEAG
+799 PHVALVAEAS
-809 PSEGGAGAT
+809 PNEGGAGAT

>member
-1 LVSLLKPVPSTVEEC
+1 VEEC
-16 SCEPLEWSRLL
+16 SCEALEWSRLL
-27 ELVASFVHSTV
+27 ELIASFAHSTV
-38 AREWLLAMKPSR
+38 ARQWLLAMKPSR
-50 DLSWIEQ
+50 DPSWIEQ

-76 LGGLFDPTPMT
+76 LGGLFDPTRMT
-87 DKARIQGAMLEPE
+87 DKARIQGALLEPE
-100 EIRDLLL
+100 EIRDLLF

-128 GLSGLMALSQLPAG
+128 GLGGLKALSQLPAG
-142 AQLSQLTRSLRSRLN
+142 AQLAQLTRSLRSRLN

-162 CDNASAD
+162 SDNASAD

-174 REIERQQRVIEESL
+174 REIERQQRTIEESL

-207 IRGERFVIPVKSE
+207 IRGERFVIPVKAE

-248 QNNELVRLIEEELT
+248 QNNELVRLIEEELA

-297 RGRFAADFDCI
+297 RARFAAEFDCI
-308 RPRFAEPAAPALE
+308 RPRFAEAKSPVLE

-340 VVPLTLALNGQQ
+340 VVPLTLTLNNEQ

-384 VPATEATFPLFDA
+384 VPATEAVFPLFDG

-423 RISQLADEHSLVLL
+423 RISQLADDQSLVLL

-460 LDRHAW
+460 LDRRAW

-527 LADARAQQNTQ
+527 LADARAQRNTQ

-603 TYQMRETVRAID
+603 TYQMRETVKAID

-686 RQVDGNV
+686 RQLDGNA
-693 FEVAVGPMKM
+693 FEVAIGPMKM

-708 DIAEVTSARP
+708 DIAEVTSARA

-752 RTVEEATGEVEQYL
+752 RTVDEATGEVEQYL